1 MGYPEILGILF
12 IFYVLFN
19 KLLVKKN
26 LFLDPGKSLAHKSFL
41 NQSDKVPFSGGILI
55 LLSCLIFL
63 SSEYLVFKFFLL
75 SIFLI
80 GIMSDLE
87 ILKSPAKRIIL
98 QILIVITFLIISET
112 LIKSVKID
120 FLDSFLEIYYFKLL
134 FTMFCLL
141 ILLNGTNFLDGVNT
155 LVSTYYIMIISFI
168 LYLKYQF
175 NFSFET
181 EALNIV
187 LLALIV
193 FLIFNT
199 FGKVYLGDNGSY
211 LLSALVGVI
220 LINISNNNE
229 LISPYFV
236 ACLLWYPAYE
246 NLFSIMRKMLKKY
259 SPSKPDNNHLHQ
271 LIFKKLKQK
280 LKFKKEIL
288 NTFTGILINLYNLF
302 IFLIAVNNFSNTKI
316 LALIL
321 IVNMLIYTSLYAV
334 LKKGA

>member
-1 MGYPEILGILF
+1 MANGYHLRRL
-12 IFYVLFN
+12 
-19 KLLVKKN
+19 
-26 LFLDPGKSLAHKSFL
+26 SF
-41 NQSDKVPFSGGILI
+41 
-55 LLSCLIFL
+55 
-63 SSEYLVFKFFLL
+63 
-75 SIFLI
+75 
-80 GIMSDLE
+80 
-87 ILKSPAKRIIL
+87 
-98 QILIVITFLIISET
+98 
-112 LIKSVKID
+112 
-120 FLDSFLEIYYFKLL
+120 
-134 FTMFCLL
+134 
-141 ILLNGTNFLDGVNT
+141 LNGTNFLDGVNT
-155 LVSTYYIMIISFI
+155 LVSTYYIMIISLI

-193 FLIFNT
+193 FLIFNI

-316 LALIL
+316 LLLIL